1 MEPDPDAMPTI
12 SFHYL
17 CGVGKSLTI
26 VTSPGGN
33 APTANVRTLEMSGH
47 VELPTPPGKRW
58 RLYDGTLNGVVF
70 DVVADALPR
79 QEHFIIVP
87 PPEAGAPPTSNDY
100 RGNAFVGGKAKL
112 QGLTSRAHYNGSE
125 VIIMYYVPER
135 GRWAVHLEPRGAA
148 RLANPNPNQLLV
160 RPEHLDVLPAPH
172 RATCEGRLKAE
183 VSQLVAAAAAATLGG
198 AVGFGTVAVAD
209 AAGQTVEEEVELPD
223 DLVVLSLFPLLSRC
237 TQRRQGGYDSRWSGH
252 ITAGELDVAAAVCH
266 SWRAAALALR
276 ALVPACARDVAV
288 KLRLEG
294 GTAAAA
300 GPSVATRDGEYE
312 VWHDGDRSQPPM
324 VLYMHNVLSR
334 RPSEFLTL
342 PPTGNFSFIPASG
355 TAAVPHGQPPYI
367 ATRFTKLRVCPW
379 ILRAKTDDMTFAT
392 SDGAAQLSYRYWNGQ
407 RIANFTE
414 VPFATARD
422 VHMHTTHHLLLTQ
435 PGAVRGTAGID
446 LRGTGFGV
454 DLTRFAA
461 MGCGAAGLILL
472 PEASARLVGRAAE
485 TAVRGADSEAK
496 ARTWQD
502 HLFLVGGGYAG
513 RCVPCTDT
521 TADEVAAGGNYDN
534 EGRNGGWVLEL
545 LMDRANTAGQWAVFP
560 VNGPIARPVVLP
572 DEADAA
578 NNSRYQQSNSFRY
591 HANTRYFFCGID
603 RLVD

>member
-1 MEPDPDAMPTI
+1 MEPGPAMPAI

-26 VTSPGGN
+26 VTSPDGN
-33 APTANVRTLEMSGH
+33 APTADVGTLEMSGH

-87 PPEAGAPPTSNDY
+87 PPEAGAPPAG
-100 RGNAFVGGKAKL
+100 GNAFAGGKAKL
-112 QGLTSRAHYNGSE
+112 QGLASRAHYNGSE

-135 GRWAVHLEPRGAA
+135 GRWAVHLRDGSAAVHDGDDGDDEDDQEDDGAA
-148 RLANPNPNQLLV
+148 AVHLLV
-160 RPEHLDVLPAPH
+160 RPEHLDVLLAPH
-172 RATCEGRLKAE
+172 RATREGRLQAE
-183 VSQLVAAAAAATLGG
+183 VSKLVAAAAAATLGG
-198 AVGFGTVAVAD
+198 AVGFGKVAD

-237 TQRRQGGYDSRWSGH
+237 TKRRQGGYDFIK

-288 KLRLEG
+288 KLRLER
-294 GTAAAA
+294 GTAAAV
-300 GPSVATRDGEYE
+300 GPSVATRDSEYE

-324 VLYMHNVLSR
+324 VLYIHNALSR

-407 RIANFTE
+407 RTANFTE
-414 VPFATARD
+414 VPYATARD

-472 PEASARLVGRAAE
+472 PEASARLVGRAVE
-485 TAVRGADSEAK
+485 TAVRGSDSEAK

-545 LMDRANTAGQWAVFP
+545 LMDTASATIFP

-572 DEADAA
+572 DEADGA

-591 HANTRYFFCGID
+591 HANTRYFFGGID

>member
-1 MEPDPDAMPTI
+1 MIPDPDATPTI

-17 CGVGKSLTI
+17 CGGGKYARELTI
-26 VTSPGGN
+26 MTFN
-33 APTANVRTLEMSGH
+33 AGEVAPAVIGTLAEMGH
-47 VELPTPPGKRW
+47 VELPTAPGQHW
-58 RLYDGTLNGVVF
+58 RLCDDNLSRVVCS
-70 DVVADALPR
+70 VVADALPR
-79 QEHFIIVP
+79 QERFIIVP
-87 PPEAGAPPTSNDY
+87 PPEAGAPPAG
-100 RGNAFVGGKAKL
+100 GNAFAGGKAKL
-112 QGLTSRAHYNGSE
+112 QGLASRAHYNGSE
-125 VIIMYYVPER
+125 VIMMYYVPER
-135 GRWAVHLEPRGAA
+135 GRWAVHLDGGT
-148 RLANPNPNQLLV
+148 ANPNPNQLLV
-160 RPEHLDVLPAPH
+160 RPEHLEVLPAPH
-172 RATCEGRLKAE
+172 RATREGRLQAE
-183 VSQLVAAAAAATLGG
+183 ASKLVAAAAAATLGG

-209 AAGQTVEEEVELPD
+209 AAGKTVEEEVELPD

-237 TQRRQGGYDSRWSGH
+237 TKRRPGAAAGAAAEQRWSGH

-324 VLYMHNVLSR
+324 TLWIHNVLSR

-355 TAAVPHGQPPYI
+355 TAAVPHEQPPYI

-392 SDGAAQLSYRYWNGQ
+392 SDGAARLQYNYWNGQ

-414 VPFATARD
+414 VPYATARD
-422 VHMHTTHHLLLTQ
+422 VHMRTTHSLLLAQ

-461 MGCGAAGLILL
+461 MGCGAAGIILL
-472 PEASARLVGRAAE
+472 PEASARLVGRASE
-485 TAVRGADSEAK
+485 TAVRGGDLEAK
-496 ARTWQD
+496 ASAGAWQD

-545 LMDRANTAGQWAVFP
+545 LMDTASATVFP
-560 VNGPIARPVVLP
+560 VNGPIARPVVSP
-572 DEADAA
+572 DEADGA
-578 NNSRYQQSNSFRY
+578 NNCRYQLSNSFRY
-591 HANTRYFFCGID
+591 HANTRYFVGGID